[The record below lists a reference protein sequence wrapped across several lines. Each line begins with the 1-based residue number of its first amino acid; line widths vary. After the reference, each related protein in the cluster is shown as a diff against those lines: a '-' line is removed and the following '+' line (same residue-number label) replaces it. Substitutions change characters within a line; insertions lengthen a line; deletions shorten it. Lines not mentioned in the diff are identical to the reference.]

1 MRRRPLTD
9 HRSIRFAVVLV
20 AAAALLTLHV
30 GCRSSAG
37 LLGNEGSELKT
48 DVVWLIDPPELDTPP
63 PPQRTASLEVENDT
77 SLDGDRLAAD
87 LKTYI
92 QDAGYLLV
100 DEDEDPYFQ
109 VTVKLRKFGQ
119 SQVPDSGTALAQDLG
134 ILEDAAV
141 SVSDDAGSGVEGYA
155 DRVADAD
162 RLETPEDSRFFKTR
176 EWVLI
181 ADVIT
186 VQQLKKPATFTLGG
200 DDEATTS
207 AEFPHGARLLAYARQ
222 ISLIEAEAVSAIE
235 AKLRSAMQKLLP

>member
-1 MRRRPLTD
+1 MRRRPLTA
-9 HRSIRFAVVLV
+9 HRSIRFAALLV
-20 AAAALLTLHV
+20 AAASLLTFHV
-30 GCRSSAG
+30 GCRSVG
-37 LLGNEGSELKT
+37 GVVGNEGSELNAQ
-48 DVVWLIDPPELDTPP
+48 VVWLIDPPNLETPP

-100 DEDEDPYFQ
+100 DEDEEPHFQ
-109 VTVKLRKFGQ
+109 VTVTLRKFGE
-119 SQVPDSGTALAQDLG
+119 SAVSDSGTALAQDLG
-134 ILEDAAV
+134 TLEDAAV

-155 DRVADAD
+155 QRVADAD
-162 RLETPEDSRFFKTR
+162 RLEKPEDSRFFKTR

-186 VQQLKKPATFTLGG
+186 VQRLEQPATFTLGG
-200 DDEATTS
+200 EDEATTS
-207 AEFPHGARLLAYARQ
+207 ADFPHGARLLAYARQ
-222 ISLIEAEAVSAIE
+222 IGLIEAEGVSVIE